1 MEAIKLIGTS
11 HKGILTV
18 DVPEEYDGKE
28 LEIMIISS
36 REIKKTTQAI
46 NEKKRKNKE
55 FLNNESSKEQ

>member
-1 MEAIKLIGTS
+1 MDAIKLIGTS

-36 REIKKTTQAI
+36 REIKKTGQAI
-46 NEKKRKNKE
+46 NEKESKDKE
-55 FLNNESSKEQ
+55 FLNKEGSKEH